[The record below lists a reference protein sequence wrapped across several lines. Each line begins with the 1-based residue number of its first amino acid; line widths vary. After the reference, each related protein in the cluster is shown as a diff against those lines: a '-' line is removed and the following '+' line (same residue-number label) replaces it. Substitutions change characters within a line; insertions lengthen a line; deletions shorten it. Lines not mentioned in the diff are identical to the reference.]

1 MGLTHRLVGPWSKVG
16 FGPAAKPEPRMAQPF
31 GCGNSTPVEKA
42 RFALWG
48 SSFLT

>member
-31 GCGNSTPVEKA
+31 GRGNSTP
-42 RFALWG
+42 
-48 SSFLT
+48 